1 MFEYNPENINTR
13 NTRTWI
19 KVNEDSRAKFHRN
32 NFCKHYGGEFKKNG
46 RYFQWEELEKEPEIR
61 ILVFQREGEVFEVEN
76 VLEFCRNH
84 KLTKSALYEVVSG
97 KRKHHK
103 NFRFV
108 TKK

>member
-1 MFEYNPENINTR
+1 MSDYNPENVNKR
-13 NTRTWI
+13 NTRTWV
-19 KVNEDSRAKFHRN
+19 KVNEDSHSNFHRN
-32 NFCKHYGGEFKKNG
+32 NFCKSYGGEFNKTGK
-46 RYFQWEELEKEPEIR
+46 YFQWEALEKAPERR
-61 ILVFQREGEVFEVEN
+61 ILIFEREGEVFEVEN

-84 KLTKSALYEVVSG
+84 QLTKSALYEVVSG